1 MSTARLLP
9 RGNAM
14 LGKNK
19 LLSDKRRF
27 AAGIDVSPREVRLVI
42 ASRKRRS
49 ASPVRV
55 EWLGAAPLAVGAMSG
70 AQLVDRAAVAA
81 ALSSLCARWPRRR
94 AMRGMPCAMAI
105 PGGATAIAT
114 FERDAI
120 VSPCERGGRLDE
132 IDKIDEPDDLEPAML
147 EEAERLC
154 GLEREA
160 LSIDW
165 RASEDA
171 ADRRVVPRGDG
182 GASVRLASRVTLAAA
197 PRRHLE
203 ARVEVAA
210 CAGVALAAVDG
221 EPLAALRALAYTAE
235 HGRPPSDRYA
245 AVWAGYDG
253 IYGWRIADRAVQASF
268 RFPGGN
274 HADLESALGAIAAR
288 GSRERAFVG
297 GDLRL
302 LERVGL
308 SLADIGERLGCRA
321 EPFDCAP
328 LCVDSAFLAGR
339 AGVSHAPTFAVAF
352 GLALRG
358 VTE

>member
-55 EWLGAAPLAVGAMSG
+55 EWLGTAPLAVGAMSG

-114 FERDAI
+114 FELDAI
-120 VSPCERGGRLDE
+120 VSPRGRGRRLEEIDE
-132 IDKIDEPDDLEPAML
+132 IDELEPVML

-154 GLEREA
+154 GLERDA

-165 RASEDA
+165 WASEGQ
-171 ADRRVVPRGDG
+171 ADPRVVPHSDG
-182 GASVRLASRVTLAAA
+182 AASVRRASRVTLAAA

-221 EPLAALRALAYTAE
+221 EPLAALRALAYAAE
-235 HGRPPSDRYA
+235 HARPPNDRYA

-253 IYGWRIADRAVQASF
+253 IYGWRIADRAVEASV
-268 RFPGGN
+268 RFPGGD
-274 HADLESALGAIAAR
+274 HADLESAFGAIAAR

-328 LCVDSAFLAGR
+328 LCVDSSFLAGR
-339 AGVSHAPTFAVAF
+339 ARVSHAPTFAVAF

>member
-1 MSTARLLP
+1 
-9 RGNAM
+9 M
-14 LGKNK
+14 LGNNE
-19 LLSDKRRF
+19 LLSAKRRF

-49 ASPVRV
+49 SLPVRV
-55 EWLGAAPLAVGAMSG
+55 EWIGAAPLAVGAMCG
-70 AQLVDRAAVAA
+70 ARLVDRAAVAA

-105 PGGATAIAT
+105 PSGATAIARV
-114 FERDAI
+114 ELDALT
-120 VSPCERGGRLDE
+120 SPHGGCRQGE
-132 IDKIDEPDDLEPAML
+132 IDML
-147 EEAERLC
+147 EAVMLHEERL
-154 GLEREA
+154 GALEREA

-165 RASEDA
+165 RATAGKIERD
-171 ADRRVVPRGDG
+171 DDQRVDG
-182 GASVRLASRVTLAAA
+182 GDSSTPRVPCATLASE

-221 EPLAALRALAYTAE
+221 EPLAALRALAYAAE
-235 HGRPPSDRYA
+235 HALPRSDRYA

-253 IYGWRIADRAVQASF
+253 IYAWRVADRAVQASV
-268 RFPGGN
+268 RFPGGE
-274 HADLESALGAIAAR
+274 HVDLESALGALAAR
-288 GSRERAFVG
+288 GSGERAFVG

-308 SLADIGERLGCRA
+308 RLADIGERLGCAA
-321 EPFDCAP
+321 EPFDCTP
-328 LCVDSAFLAGR
+328 FCIDSRVCAARAAGKH
-339 AGVSHAPTFAVAF
+339 GSTFAVAF

>member
-49 ASPVRV
+49 VLPVRV
-55 EWLGAAPLAVGAMSG
+55 EWLGATPLSVGAMSG

-114 FERDAI
+114 FELDDIA
-120 VSPCERGGRLDE
+120 SPRGRGRRVGEMDE
-132 IDKIDEPDDLEPAML
+132 LEPVML

-154 GLEREA
+154 GLERDA

-165 RASEDA
+165 WTSGEGAGRRL
-171 ADRRVVPRGDG
+171 DRRSNDDT
-182 GASVRLASRVTLAAA
+182 SVRRAPRVTLAAA

-221 EPLAALRALAYTAE
+221 EPLAALRALAYAAE
-235 HGRPPSDRYA
+235 HAMPSRDRYA

-253 IYGWRIADRAVQASF
+253 IYGWRIADRTVEASF
-268 RFPGGN
+268 RFPGGD

-288 GSRERAFVG
+288 GSRERALVG

-321 EPFDCAP
+321 EPFDCTP
-328 LCVDSAFLAGR
+328 FCIDGSFLAGR
-339 AGVSHAPTFAVAF
+339 AGVLHAPAFAVAF

-358 VTE
+358 VME